1 MDVIV
6 GVLALLISAVLGWLV
21 VEGVLAI
28 ARVVPDDREGK
39 IILEPEPPERRV
51 LRGGTVIGILER
63 LSVTGLIIVGQPG
76 LIAAVVAIKSLGR
89 WSELKEDP
97 AVSERFIIGSLA
109 SCMWAGAC
117 GFIALQLMIA

>member
-1 MDVIV
+1 MEILIA
-6 GVLALLISAVLGWLV
+6 VLALLISASGGWLV

-28 ARVVPDDREGK
+28 ARVVPDARDGK
-39 IILEPEPPERRV
+39 LILEPEATERRV

-63 LSVTGLIIVGQPG
+63 VSTTGLFIVGQPA

-109 SCMWAGAC
+109 SYLWAGIC
-117 GFIALQLMIA
+117 GFVALQLLV